1 VPRNCGAP
9 STLRAAICTRRA
21 RTSLFRACG
30 ATRRR
35 VPLPPFRRVLRAE
48 VAEEEEEE
56 EEEEEG
62 EEEEGGGE
70 EEEEEEEQ
78 EAAAAATVS
87 AAVTR
92 TTQAQVV
99 MKRDME

>member
-1 VPRNCGAP
+1 VPRNFGTP
-9 STLRAAICTRRA
+9 STLWAAICTRLA

-30 ATRRR
+30 ATRWH
-35 VPLPPFRRVLRAE
+35 VPLPTFRRVLRAE
-48 VAEEEEEE
+48 VAVE
-56 EEEEEG
+56 
-62 EEEEGGGE
+62 E

-78 EAAAAATVS
+78 EASAATVS

-92 TTQAQVV
+92 TTQMQVV